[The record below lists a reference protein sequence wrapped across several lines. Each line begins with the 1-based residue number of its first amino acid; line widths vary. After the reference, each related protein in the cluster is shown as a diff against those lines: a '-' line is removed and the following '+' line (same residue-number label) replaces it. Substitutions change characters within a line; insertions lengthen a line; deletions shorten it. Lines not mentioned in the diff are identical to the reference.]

1 MHAGGTG
8 VIVVNV
14 APMGVAVIPIF
25 EPLNKERVELRCAR
39 SGTIATAS
47 VGIAA
52 TIGISAAALVV
63 SATAPAAIV
72 VSTTTAAVGVATTA
86 ANGLSLL
93 ALALLLAMT
102 ATTCSTILAMLLPGV
117 LEHTRGGLFANGVTE
132 HLNLP
137 LQCIDGGV
145 VIAEAL
151 LRGGVCCAKV
161 GDRIGQGGS
170 GCIVFRGIHAIA
182 MLQGRDGRKQLN
194 VDGGFPKSTERN

>member
-8 VIVVNV
+8 VVVVNV

-25 EPLNKERVELRCAR
+25 EPLNKGRVELRCAR
-39 SGTIATAS
+39 SGIIATAS

-63 SATAPAAIV
+63 SATASAAIV
-72 VSTTTAAVGVATTA
+72 VSTTTAAVVVATTA

-102 ATTCSTILAMLLPGV
+102 ATTCSMILAMLLPGV
-117 LEHTRGGLFANGVTE
+117 LEHTRGGLFATGIKE

-145 VIAEAL
+145 VVAEAL
-151 LRGGVCCAKV
+151 LRGGVFRAKV
-161 GDRIGQGGS
+161 GDSIGQGGS
-170 GCIVFRGIHAIA
+170 GCIIFCGVHALA
-182 MLQGRDGRKQLN
+182 MLQGRDGHEQLN
-194 VDGGFPKSTERN
+194 VDGGFPKGTERN